1 MVPLAAAIVTGVCGL
16 IITSKNPQFFTA
28 SVVNVCSLLR
38 YSTVTLVHYLSYFL
52 FLSNRTKVY
61 ALLKGV
67 IRFDRDYLS
76 IPNAGHNIEKVMFI
90 VILALYNFRIYDA
103 VIFFGSMLIEFYF
116 YIQNLFVL
124 LFVELIMV
132 RYRMLHRTT
141 LKTRNRNVLLTLL
154 KLHDHLGVMKELI
167 TKAFGAFCMITS
179 VVVFVQSA
187 IIAYC
192 LLWMWQQ
199 KISTG
204 LILMAS
210 INLPFNVIFFF
221 GWTYS
226 FDLLEH
232 EEQEFKNA
240 IKSLQYRST
249 EDQPASFSEFLD
261 IIDLKLL
268 TESPK
273 ITACGL
279 FSINLTVF
287 CNVFTAIVTYIMIL
301 FQFKDLEK

>member
-1 MVPLAAAIVTGVCGL
+1 
-16 IITSKNPQFFTA
+16 
-28 SVVNVCSLLR
+28 
-38 YSTVTLVHYLSYFL
+38 
-52 FLSNRTKVY
+52 
-61 ALLKGV
+61 
-67 IRFDRDYLS
+67 
-76 IPNAGHNIEKVMFI
+76 
-90 VILALYNFRIYDA
+90 
-103 VIFFGSMLIEFYF
+103 
-116 YIQNLFVL
+116 
-124 LFVELIMV
+124 
-132 RYRMLHRTT
+132 MLHRTA

-179 VVVFVQSA
+179 VIVFVQGA

-192 LLWMWQQ
+192 SLWMWQQ
-199 KISTG
+199 KLSTG

-210 INLPFNVIFFF
+210 INLPFNAIFFF

-226 FDLLEH
+226 FDWLEY
-232 EEQEFKNA
+232 E
-240 IKSLQYRST
+240 
-249 EDQPASFSEFLD
+249 EFLD